1 MKIVKYKLEAGIGP
15 RPSSHCPI
23 YITNGGWWHNPDDD
37 TYIGF
42 YDSDKE
48 SALSEHSEL
57 TSADVETRQLGIHAN
72 HPMMKEANTYIP
84 MEGTSDPDVSTNAPG
99 TPTIYRNTVTGSLFQ
114 CSDATPDANVWIKK
128 SYNQV
133 PGNVDDPHGMLLPTV
148 IHPPIHEDTAV
159 EMTEVEIRHLVQ
171 YWATQNI

>member
-1 MKIVKYKLEAGIGP
+1 MKIVKYTLESGNK
-15 RPSSHCPI
+15 PSH
-23 YITNGGWWHNPDDD
+23 ITNGGWWPNPDDD

-72 HPMMKEANTYIP
+72 YPMMKEVNTYAP
-84 MEGTSDPDVSTNAPG
+84 MEGTSDPDASTNAPG
-99 TPTIYRNTVTGSLFQ
+99 TPTIYCNTVTGSTFQ

-128 SYNQV
+128 SHNQV
-133 PGNVDDPHGMLLPTV
+133 PGDMNDPLGMLLPTV
-148 IHPPIHEDTAV
+148 MHPPFHYDTAV
-159 EMTEVEIRHLVQ
+159 EMTEAEIRHFVQ
-171 YWATQNI
+171 YWASENI

>member
-37 TYIGF
+37 TFLGFSEIGT
-42 YDSDKE
+42 E
-48 SALSEHSEL
+48 VTNAEI
-57 TSADVETRQLGIHAN
+57 ETRQLGIHAN

-84 MEGTSDPDVSTNAPG
+84 MEGTSDPDASTNAPG
-99 TPTIYRNTVTGSLFQ
+99 TPTIYRNTVTGSTFQ
-114 CSDATPDANVWIKK
+114 CQDATPDANVWVSK
-128 SYNQV
+128 SYNQI
-133 PGNVDDPHGMLLPTV
+133 PGDENDSHGMLLPTV
-148 IHPPIHEDTAV
+148 MLARSDETAV

-171 YWATQNI
+171 HWVTQNI